1 MMPEQQLPHQALH
14 QSVLLREVVAALSPA
29 DDAIYLDA
37 TFGNGGY
44 SRALLEAAGCKV
56 IAIDRDPDAIQRGQ
70 PMLAEFAG
78 RFSLVEGCFSQ
89 MAGLLD
95 PEVRLAGAAFDLG
108 VCSTQLDQPERG
120 FSFRADGPLDMR
132 MSKSGGSAADVVMQA
147 DERMLAQILWDY
159 GEEKA
164 SRRIA
169 RAIVSARRDGPI
181 TTTSQLAA
189 VIHAVMPA
197 KRPGQIDPATRSF
210 QALRI
215 YINRELDE
223 LTDGLAAVEAMLE
236 PGGILAVV
244 SFIPRGSDRQ
254 TLPTA
259 RSQAAARPSATCRI
273 LTAPPQPLNCW
284 VARRLCLVPANR
296 RKTPV
301 RTQQSC
307 VSPAAPGRL
316 PSRPMMTPPIGKE
329 GARSCG
335 SYCYALSFSP
345 RLAPSCIRSRRASIF
360 VRTGSPRWNPRS
372 ARPKGK
378 LRFWKQS
385 GRICHARSASW
396 NCSIAFSVCARLP
409 RTGYCRSMRSQCGL
423 SRNSRIVSLGPDR

>member
-1 MMPEQQLPHQALH
+1 MPEQQLPHQALH

-70 PMLAEFAG
+70 PMLAEFEG
-78 RFSLVEGCFSQ
+78 RFSLAEGCFSQ

-120 FSFRADGPLDMR
+120 FSFRTDGPLDMR
-132 MSKSGGSAADVVMQA
+132 MSKSGDSAADVVMQA

-169 RAIVSARRDGPI
+169 RAIVSARRDDPI

-189 VIHAVMPA
+189 IIHAVMPA

-244 SFIPRGSDRQ
+244 SFHSLEDRIVKRF
-254 TLPTA
+254 LTA
-259 RSQAAARPSATCRI
+259 RSQAAARPSRHMPDI
-273 LTAPPQPLNCW
+273 DGPAPTFELLGRKA
-284 VARRLCLVPANR
+284 VVPNAGEKAENTR
-296 RKTPV
+296 
-301 RTQQSC
+301 
-307 VSPAAPGRL
+307 
-316 PSRPMMTPPIGKE
+316 
-329 GARSCG
+329 
-335 SYCYALSFSP
+335 
-345 RLAPSCIRSRRASIF
+345 
-360 VRTGSPRWNPRS
+360 
-372 ARPKGK
+372 
-378 LRFWKQS
+378 
-385 GRICHARSASW
+385 ARSAKLRVA
-396 NCSIAFSVCARLP
+396 CRTTAPAIAANDDTPHRQ
-409 RTGYCRSMRSQCGL
+409 GRS
-423 SRNSRIVSLGPDR
+423 

>member
-44 SRALLEAAGCKV
+44 SRALLEATGCKV

-70 PMLAEFAG
+70 SMVTEFAG

-89 MAGLLD
+89 MAVLLD

-120 FSFRADGPLDMR
+120 FSFRTDGPLDMR
-132 MSKSGGSAADVVMQA
+132 MSKSGDSAADVVMQA

-169 RAIVSARRDGPI
+169 RAIVSARRDDPI

-189 VIHAVMPA
+189 IIHAVMPA

-236 PGGILAVV
+236 PGAILAVV
-244 SFIPRGSDRQ
+244 SFHSLEDRIVKRF
-254 TLPTA
+254 LTA
-259 RSQAAARPSATCRI
+259 RSQAAARPSRHMPDI
-273 LTAPPQPLNCW
+273 DGPAPTFELLGRKA
-284 VARRLCLVPANR
+284 VVP
-296 RKTPV
+296 
-301 RTQQSC
+301 
-307 VSPAAPGRL
+307 
-316 PSRPMMTPPIGKE
+316 
-329 GARSCG
+329 
-335 SYCYALSFSP
+335 
-345 RLAPSCIRSRRASIF
+345 
-360 VRTGSPRWNPRS
+360 S
-372 ARPKGK
+372 AGEQAENTR
-378 LRFWKQS
+378 
-385 GRICHARSASW
+385 ARSAKLRVA
-396 NCSIAFSVCARLP
+396 CRTTAPAIAANDDTPHRQ
-409 RTGYCRSMRSQCGL
+409 G
-423 SRNSRIVSLGPDR
+423 RI

>member
-29 DDAIYLDA
+29 DDTIYLDA

-120 FSFRADGPLDMR
+120 FSFRTDGPLDMR
-132 MSKSGGSAADVVMQA
+132 MSKSGDSAADVVMQA

-169 RAIVSARRDGPI
+169 RAIVSARRDDPI

-189 VIHAVMPA
+189 IIHAVMPA

-244 SFIPRGSDRQ
+244 SFHSLEDRIVKRF
-254 TLPTA
+254 LTA
-259 RSQAAARPSATCRI
+259 RSQAAARPSRHMPDI
-273 LTAPPQPLNCW
+273 DGPAPTFELLGRKA
-284 VARRLCLVPANR
+284 VVPSAGEQAEN
-296 RKTPV
+296 T
-301 RTQQSC
+301 
-307 VSPAAPGRL
+307 
-316 PSRPMMTPPIGKE
+316 
-329 GARSCG
+329 
-335 SYCYALSFSP
+335 
-345 RLAPSCIRSRRASIF
+345 RAH
-360 VRTGSPRWNPRS
+360 S
-372 ARPKGK
+372 AK
-378 LRFWKQS
+378 LRVACRTRAPAITANDDTPHRQ
-385 GRICHARSASW
+385 GRS
-396 NCSIAFSVCARLP
+396 
-409 RTGYCRSMRSQCGL
+409 
-423 SRNSRIVSLGPDR
+423 